1 MGNFADFK
9 EYGARAPGAN
19 EIANCP
25 THVHDPS
32 RSLLN
37 LRDDRHCPPHRR
49 DDHLHQKTSPPFISE
64 DRCRL
69 SHPGNH
75 GTLDRVSS
83 GSCSLTRK
91 QNCHPELPLPLLPQ
105 KHPLP
110 ALSLIS
116 AMPGI
121 VLLVVGMIS
130 LSKTFSLRSSNDWR
144 TPSHPRHHRTLD
156 LREDLGCSLDHQIAT
171 VSILLPPLRQLI
183 LFWSETDFSPLYSQ
197 YHSGA
202 RQRRER

>member
-37 LRDDRHCPPHRR
+37 LRDDRHYPPHRR

-116 AMPGI
+116 AMSGI
-121 VLLVVGMIS
+121 VLLVIGIIS
-130 LSKTFSLRSSNDWR
+130 LFQKPSRPALQMIGALLLTLGITGLWICAKTS
-144 TPSHPRHHRTLD
+144 
-156 LREDLGCSLDHQIAT
+156 AA
-171 VSILLPPLRQLI
+171 V
-183 LFWSETDFSPLYSQ
+183 
-197 YHSGA
+197 
-202 RQRRER
+202 